1 MTDFIVPGLIFKAES
16 AYINMT
22 VLHGTHQTTTQQL
35 QTQDTT
41 LQHAS
46 TLTNN
51 KSYNKCTP
59 KHVSVK
65 HTHTPL
71 TAKAEQEGTHQ
82 YKQAHN
88 TIKMN
93 KTAPEFSQAILP
105 LRKRRKW

>member
-1 MTDFIVPGLIFKAES
+1 MKDFIVPGLIFKAES

-51 KSYNKCTP
+51 KVTTNAPLNMYLLST
-59 KHVSVK
+59 
-65 HTHTPL
+65 HTHHRQRWQNKRGHT
-71 TAKAEQEGTHQ
+71 
-82 YKQAHN
+82 N
-88 TIKMN
+88 TSKHITQSK
-93 KTAPEFSQAILP
+93 
-105 LRKRRKW
+105 

>member
-51 KSYNKCTP
+51 KVTTNAPLNMYLLS
-59 KHVSVK
+59 
-65 HTHTPL
+65 THTPQ
-71 TAKAEQEGTHQ
+71 TAMAEQEGTHQ